1 MNTEESKSN
10 ASVNSQFSIL
20 NSPAHEVS
28 EARPTGRQ
36 SSILIQIKNLTKHFP
51 IQRGFWSRTIGHV
64 KALNGINLNIHQNE
78 IIGIVGESGCGKSTL
93 GKLILKLIEPTS
105 GEVLYLNKNIF
116 TIPEKE
122 LRALRKK
129 LQMVFQNPYSS
140 LNPRMKVFEII
151 KEPLIVHKIFN
162 EKEQINNRIYEL
174 LKLVGLEKEH
184 STKYP
189 HELSGGQRQR
199 VAIART
205 LSLNPE
211 FLVLDEPV
219 SALDVSVQAQI
230 LNLLLDLHK
239 NLNLT
244 YLFISHNLSV
254 VSYIA
259 TQIAVMYL
267 GHIVE
272 IGPKEKI
279 INNPKPPY
287 TVALLSAAPRIEQRQ
302 EARGKRQ
309 EQAQH
314 KRIILTG
321 EIPDPS
327 NPPSGC
333 VFRTRCPIVKEK
345 CSIEEPILTEYNGQ
359 LVACHYAGELVG

>member
-1 MNTEESKSN
+1 MSTESKLTN
-10 ASVNSQFSIL
+10 NFSVPN
-20 NSPAHEVS
+20 P
-28 EARPTGRQ
+28 Q
-36 SSILIQIKNLTKHFP
+36 SAVLIQIKNLTKHFP
-51 IQRGFWSRTIGHV
+51 IQRGFWSRTIGYV
-64 KALNGINLNIHQNE
+64 KALNNINLDIDRNQ
-78 IIGIVGESGCGKSTL
+78 IIGIVGESGCGKSTF

-105 GEVLYLNKNIF
+105 GEVLYLNQNIF
-116 TIPEKE
+116 TIPDKE

-162 EKEQINNRIYEL
+162 EREQINNRVYEL
-174 LKLVGLEKEH
+174 LMLVGLEKEH
-184 STKYP
+184 SNKYP

-239 NLNLT
+239 RLNLT

-254 VSYIA
+254 VSYIS

-279 INNPKPPY
+279 INEPKHPY
-287 TVALLSAAPRIEQRQ
+287 TVALLSAAPRIENIADSVEQIGEQRQ
-302 EARGKRQ
+302 EKSTT
-309 EQAQH
+309 H

-333 VFRTRCPIVKEK
+333 VFRTRCPIAKEK
-345 CSIEEPILTEYNGQ
+345 CAIEDPKLIEHNGQ
-359 LVACHYAGELVG
+359 YVACHYPGELV